1 MPDSANPPQP
11 PTTSLPLLRRIDRR
25 WWIVA
30 AAAGLVLSACLLA
43 CLALLLVSLSQPSTP
58 ISVTL
63 IVSGT
68 GYRVQ
73 TASRSVGD
81 LLREYG
87 LTLNPGDQVLP
98 EVESPLI
105 DNLVVRIERA
115 RPVLLTIDG
124 QPQTL
129 YTTFTNPL
137 DILDSAG
144 ITLGSKD
151 RVRVD
156 GTETDALNLLTWPV
170 PANAIT
176 IQRAVTVTIQDG
188 TQTITL
194 ETTAPTVGEALFE
207 AGVPL
212 YLADEVTP
220 PVTTPLTGGLAVT
233 IQRSQPIS
241 IIADGVTL
249 ETRTQGATVADALAG
264 AGVALMGLDYAIP
277 DETVPLQPG
286 MSIRVIRVTEQVELQ
301 QTVLP
306 FETVYQPDAE
316 MELDQRRVLQEGQNG
331 IQQTNIRIRY
341 ENGIEVSRA
350 SESSSVARAPVSRI
364 VVYGT
369 RVVVRTIDTPDGPRE
384 YWRVLRMYATSYHPA
399 ALGGDNRT
407 SLGRLLTKGVVAI
420 DPKIIPYDTQLYVP
434 GYGIGVAAD
443 TGGPRRFKLWIDL
456 GYDDDNWVSWSRY
469 VDVYLLTPVPAAI
482 NYLLGEG

>member
-1 MPDSANPPQP
+1 MTDSANAPQSP
-11 PTTSLPLLRRIDRR
+11 NAFFTLLRGIDRR
-25 WWIVA
+25 WWIAV
-30 AAAGLVLSACLLA
+30 AAAGLVMSACLLA
-43 CLALLLVSLSQPSTP
+43 CLGVVLVSISRPPAP

-73 TASRSVGD
+73 TSSRTVGD

-87 LTLNPGDQVLP
+87 LTLSTGDRVLP
-98 EVESPLI
+98 ETEAPLTS
-105 DNLVVRIERA
+105 DVVVRIERA

-129 YTTFTNPL
+129 YTTFNNPL
-137 DILDSAG
+137 DILESAG
-144 ITLGSKD
+144 ISLGSKD
-151 RVRVD
+151 GVRVD
-156 GTETDALNLLTWPV
+156 GTETDALNMLTWPV
-170 PANAIT
+170 PANAIS
-176 IQRAVTVTIQDG
+176 IQRALTVTIEDG

-207 AGVPL
+207 ASVPL
-212 YLADEVTP
+212 YLADEVIP
-220 PVTTPLTGGLAVT
+220 DVTTPLAAGLTVT
-233 IQRSQPIS
+233 IRRSQPIS

-249 ETRTQGATVADALAG
+249 ETRTQGATVADALGG
-264 AGVALMGLDYAIP
+264 AGVMLMGLDYAIP
-277 DETVPLQPG
+277 DETAPLQPG
-286 MSIRVIRVTEQVELQ
+286 MSIRVIRVTEQVEVEQ
-301 QTVLP
+301 AVLP
-306 FETVYQPDAE
+306 FETVYQADAE

-350 SESSSVARAPVSRI
+350 SESSGVARDPVNRV

-369 RVVVRTIDTPDGPRE
+369 RVVVRTVDTPDGPRE

-407 SLGRLLTKGVVAI
+407 ALGRLLTKGVVAI

-434 GYGIGVAAD
+434 DYGVGVAAD

-456 GYDDDNWVSWSRY
+456 GYDDENWVSWSRY
-469 VDVYLLTPVPAAI
+469 VDVYLLTPVPATI
-482 NYLLGEG
+482 DYLLGG